1 MQGINIQ
8 PQFFNIAPTG
18 VNIQP
23 QGASIG
29 PSLIVIGPY
38 DTTVAGQVSSHCI
51 TQGRPCRPPQMSILY
66 STMHSPHCMPQRS
79 PWKVCFQSECSES
92 AIPLTSGP
100 CRGSTLRLPLSL
112 LLRPRRWSILQG
124 RWLSLTPWFRSRCQ
138 PCHELLKALA

>member
-1 MQGINIQ
+1 MYGQCLQAGKAMMKSCFAVLILQCKAVVQGINIQ

-51 TQGRPCRPPQMSILY
+51 TQNRPCLHSVMSRPHTTLLL
-66 STMHSPHCMPQRS
+66 PHCMPKQS
-79 PWKVCFQSECSES
+79 P
-92 AIPLTSGP
+92 
-100 CRGSTLRLPLSL
+100 
-112 LLRPRRWSILQG
+112 
-124 RWLSLTPWFRSRCQ
+124 
-138 PCHELLKALA
+138 